1 MRAVYPAGE
10 TPRPDSL
17 LSVISMVVMEPAAPL
32 TRSNRASGV
41 GVIVKMCSSYPAQRE
56 AALAVEFGHVR
67 SDGQGR
73 RAAIAWKH
81 GQ

>member
-1 MRAVYPAGE
+1 
-10 TPRPDSL
+10 
-17 LSVISMVVMEPAAPL
+17 MVVMEPAAPL

-41 GVIVKMCSSYPAQRE
+41 GVIVKMAPILSGSTWAARAVGLVRARSS
-56 AALAVEFGHVR
+56 
-67 SDGQGR
+67 GQER